1 MLNLQDSFELIVCY
15 SYGSYTNLQNL
26 CDYDVKHK
34 VKNAQGGCF
43 SDLKVITKG
52 ALATVEYELDSDAI
66 QTVADLSQ
74 EI

>member
-1 MLNLQDSFELIVCY
+1 MTNLEDSFELIVCY

-26 CDYDVKHK
+26 CDTDVKHK
-34 VKNAQGGCF
+34 VKNAHGKCF

-52 ALATVEYELDSDAI
+52 ALATIEYELGSDTI
-66 QTVADLSQ
+66 PTVADLSQ